1 MTVTLCAVQDVLDRC
16 GVNAN
21 ATIIASS
28 AIVERYIEVSEATIC
43 AETRR
48 NWIDDY
54 ANVPTVVKATLKSC
68 AASHAAKT
76 IIQQDMSGFSTRAEA
91 ITMLNVNQDEFVRTK
106 KALEDQDIIK
116 IREVPA

>member
-1 MTVTLCAVQDVLDRC
+1 MVTLCTAQDVLDRC

-21 ATIIASS
+21 STVVASTAII
-28 AIVERYIEVSEATIC
+28 ERYIEVSEATIC

-48 NWIDDY
+48 DWINDY
-54 ANVPTVVKATLKSC
+54 ANVPAEVQATLKSC
-68 AASHAAKT
+68 TASHAAKQ
-76 IIQQDMSGFSTRAEA
+76 IIMYDMSGFSTRAEA